1 MMLLGL
7 IVHMKRYR
15 TIQKEGLTMEKVL
28 CDGNTICYREQG
40 QGEPLVLLHGFCGSS
55 EYWDQVV
62 PLLSDHYRC
71 IVPDLRGHGSSD
83 APLGAYTIEQMADD
97 VLHLLDSLELSKV
110 TLLGHS
116 LGGYITLS
124 FVQRYS
130 SRLNGFGLI
139 HSTAF
144 PDSEEAKEKRLLAVS
159 SIQTQGITSF
169 VDNMIPSLFAPDH
182 VESHPEWINFA
193 KEIGYKTPPQG
204 ASGAAMAM
212 RERPD
217 RRDVLS
223 ASVLPVLL
231 VAGEQDGI
239 ISQDKTFTVD
249 QPNVTQVT
257 IAGAGH
263 MSMIEAPDQLANRI
277 ISFMDKV
284 KSN

>member
-1 MMLLGL
+1 
-7 IVHMKRYR
+7 MK
-15 TIQKEGLTMEKVL
+15 KVI
-28 CDGNTICYREQG
+28 CDGNTICYKDQG

-62 PLLSDHYRC
+62 PLLSERYRC
-71 IVPDLRGHGSSD
+71 IVPDLRGHGLSD
-83 APLGAYTIEQMADD
+83 APMGAYTIEQMADD
-97 VLHLLDSLELSKV
+97 VIQLLDTLELPKV

-124 FVQRYS
+124 VAQRYT

-159 SIQTQGITSF
+159 NIQTNGITPF

-182 VESHPEWINFA
+182 VAAHPEWISLA
-193 KEIGYKTPPQG
+193 KEIGYRTPPQG
-204 ASGAAMAM
+204 ATGAAMAM

-223 ASVLPVLL
+223 ATVLPVLL
-231 VAGEQDGI
+231 IAGEKDRV
-239 ISQDKTFTVD
+239 ISPDKTFTVE

-257 IAGAGH
+257 IPGVGH
-263 MSMIEAPDQLANRI
+263 MSILEAPDQLAEHITTFLKNA
-277 ISFMDKV
+277 KA
-284 KSN
+284 N

>member
-1 MMLLGL
+1 
-7 IVHMKRYR
+7 
-15 TIQKEGLTMEKVL
+15 MEKVI
-28 CDGNTICYREQG
+28 CDGNTICYKDQG
-40 QGEPLVLLHGFCGSS
+40 QGETLVLLHGFCGSS

-62 PLLSDHYRC
+62 PLLSDRYRC
-71 IVPDLRGHGSSD
+71 IVPDLRGHGISD
-83 APLGAYTIEQMADD
+83 APMGAYTIEQMADD
-97 VLHLLDSLELSKV
+97 VIQLLDALEIPKV

-124 FVQRYS
+124 VVQRYS

-144 PDSEEAKEKRLLAVS
+144 PDSEETKEKRLLAVS
-159 SIQTQGITSF
+159 NIQTNGITPF
-169 VDNMIPSLFAPDH
+169 VDTMIPTLFAPDH
-182 VESHPEWINFA
+182 VDDHPEWINVA
-193 KEIGYKTPPQG
+193 KEIGYRTPPQG
-204 ASGAAMAM
+204 ACGSAMAM

-257 IAGAGH
+257 IAGVGH
-263 MSMIEAPDQLANRI
+263 MSMLEAPDRLAATI
-277 ISFMDKV
+277 ITFLDQVQSK
-284 KSN
+284 